1 MYDLNWVGGISVAR
15 DIAVLADAAELPTS
29 THSQGPVQLAASVH
43 LAVHCPGCE
52 LVEFI
57 RPAYYGCAC
66 LPCHPYHSRR
76 LLVVAAWMLR
86 LHLPCCQR
94 PS

>member
-43 LAVHCPGCE
+43 LAVHCPGGE
-52 LVEFI
+52 LVEI
-57 RPAYYGCAC
+57 VRPAYYGCAWLSC
-66 LPCHPYHSRR
+66 DPCRPRW
-76 LLVVAAWMLR
+76 LG
-86 LHLPCCQR
+86 CCACT
-94 PS
+94 

>member
-57 RPAYYGCAC
+57 RPAYYGCTR
-66 LPCHPYHSRR
+66 LPPSMTW
-76 LLVVAAWMLR
+76 LLC
-86 LHLPCCQR
+86 LHLTCCQR